1 MAIPL
6 RELLTSSTLGLAQL
20 CAALFSDFWI
30 FAHPSMISRVEI
42 IVNKWQEPVVVQFEK
57 QERLGN
63 VLSFSM

>member
-1 MAIPL
+1 
-6 RELLTSSTLGLAQL
+6 
-20 CAALFSDFWI
+20 
-30 FAHPSMISRVEI
+30 MISRVEI